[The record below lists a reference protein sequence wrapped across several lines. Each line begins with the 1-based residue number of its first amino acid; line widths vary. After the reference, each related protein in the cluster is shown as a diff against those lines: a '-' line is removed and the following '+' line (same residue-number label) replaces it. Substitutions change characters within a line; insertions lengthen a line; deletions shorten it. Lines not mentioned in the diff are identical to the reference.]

1 MKNKPL
7 INLRY
12 VLLITTISLF
22 VVIYAIGCILYPSF
36 LSLDVFLNLFIDN
49 AFLMVI
55 AVGMSFAILSGGI
68 DLSVGSMIGLTTMV
82 SAHLLEKAHMNP
94 FLVMAIVLLMGASFG
109 TMMGVM
115 IHYFKLNP
123 FIVTLGGLFLARG
136 LCYIIS
142 TDTINITNEVYRS
155 ISSYRFYITDT
166 AFINVNVLLFIA
178 ITILAVYLAHYTKFG
193 RTVYAIGGNE
203 QSAVLMGLPVARTK
217 VLIYTFSG
225 FCSALSGIIFTFY
238 MLSGYALHAK
248 ALETDAIAA
257 VVIGGTLLTG
267 GYGYVIGTMFGVLIL
282 GTFQTLIMFQGTLS
296 AWWTRIV
303 YGVLV
308 LLFCLFQRLF
318 EANKGKMKPQLQ
330 EVDKNKIDSKPDVD
344 LNVSEQRETV
354 SV

>member
-82 SAHLLEKAHMNP
+82 SAHLLEKVHMNP

-225 FCSALSGIIFTFY
+225 FCASLSGIIFTF
-238 MLSGYALHAK
+238 LYALRVCFTCK
-248 ALETDAIAA
+248 
-257 VVIGGTLLTG
+257 
-267 GYGYVIGTMFGVLIL
+267 
-282 GTFQTLIMFQGTLS
+282 S
-296 AWWTRIV
+296 TR
-303 YGVLV
+303 
-308 LLFCLFQRLF
+308 
-318 EANKGKMKPQLQ
+318 
-330 EVDKNKIDSKPDVD
+330 D
-344 LNVSEQRETV
+344 
-354 SV
+354 